1 MRNRVFKITSKLSSP
16 FIRRSMLNVGCSTF
30 RRSRLYSIFL
40 FGCATLSLLTSV
52 VAGDKLQQIT
62 TKSGIKMVL
71 IPGGTFMLGSTKGKA
86 DEKPVHKVKVSSFYM
101 DVYEVTQAAYMK
113 MMDNNNP
120 SRFKNKKGAVER
132 VRWTDAIRYCNARS
146 KAEGLEPVYDIKTG
160 KCDFSKN
167 GYRLPTEAEW
177 EYASRAGSKGE
188 HFFTGGIAVLGR
200 YAWFRKNSREK
211 VHPVGKKRPNAFG
224 VYDMYGNVLEWCN
237 DNYSK
242 DYYAISPIED
252 PRGPATGKKK
262 VLRGGSWASRGKYCR
277 NAARKSDN
285 PTTADICQGYDTYG
299 FRCVRKTPV
308 K

>member
-1 MRNRVFKITSKLSSP
+1 MKK
-16 FIRRSMLNVGCSTF
+16 
-30 RRSRLYSIFL
+30 RLGRKFL
-40 FGCATLSLLTSV
+40 FGCVALLMLTAV
-52 VAGDKLQQIT
+52 TAGAAPTKIT

-71 IPGGTFMLGSTKGKA
+71 VPGGTFMMGSTKGRA
-86 DEKPVHKVKVSSFYM
+86 DEKVIHKVKVNSFYM
-101 DVYEVTQAAYMK
+101 DCYEVTQKSFLAIM
-113 MMDNNNP
+113 NSNP
-120 SRFKNKKGAVER
+120 AKFKDKKGPVER

-146 KAEGLEPVYDIKTG
+146 IKEGFEPVYDLKTG

-177 EYASRAGSKGE
+177 EYGCRGGSKGE
-188 HFFTGGIAVLGR
+188 QFFTGGTAVLGR

-224 VYDMYGNVLEWCN
+224 LYDMYGNVLEWCN

-242 DYYAISPIED
+242 DYYASSPVD
-252 PRGPATGKKK
+252 NPRGPVTGKKK

-277 NAARKSDN
+277 NATRKSDN

-299 FRCVRKTPV
+299 FRCVRNAQ
-308 K
+308 